1 MAGLGPTLGQHP
13 TDSGMKSTDAQN
25 QVLELQFR
33 LIELQETLHG
43 QKIGLGEIKTLF
55 ERIMSQLDN
64 YSPENQI
71 IHLERM
77 IKLLEKRISH
87 HSETVSKMQES
98 TGISQNSSANAP
110 GFRANSAPL
119 PGSLPSAAFGEND
132 HEGAGSVGSA
142 PSDSQESLHNSR
154 QNVNYA
160 GFSNQNQ
167 QYRCQYVARKRR
179 SAGSAL
185 RHRDACDGGDDG
197 ETLERQNLL
206 NDRRK
211 RKLSSEESES
221 IGDGGDQ
228 SQATTR
234 GIHPQRLRLLQ
245 QFVHFSVHLLHDH
258 FQQAANGLSRA
269 KDPHSTRR
277 SYSAPSKEDL
287 ISRYN
292 HHNAT
297 LEPRKQ
303 TEVAG
308 DFIFRNAYITREKLL
323 IAGRKEDPLA
333 ASQEAVESIGAS
345 RVTYTTMSLRKCATL
360 DTEYKPFLSFCLELC
375 SDYRKLKR
383 QGETPRI
390 TTEIITEKWKE
401 SAQFNPKIS
410 INTMASYGIFTIGK
424 IYAELDNDSGGDDDP
439 GNSAGGDEGGGA
451 AAGGDPSSSGG
462 RGCGAAGDPPAGGDC
477 RASGGGGTPAGGGSR
492 AAGGVGTP
500 EPGAP
505 TAATLSATA
514 SATVSGGGGGGAN
527 AAMEGGRT
535 AAAASGVHCGDGG
548 REGGG
553 ATAGGDPPAGGGCGA
568 AGGGGTPAGAAGGV
582 GTPGGGGCGAAAGGG
597 GSPAGGGGGAAA
609 SGDPPTAAGC

>member
-1 MAGLGPTLGQHP
+1 MAGLGPQGSLQHR
-13 TDSGMKSTDAQN
+13 TGTESTDVQDMIFD
-25 QVLELQFR
+25 LQYR
-33 LIELQETLHG
+33 LIELEQTLDA
-43 QKIGLGEIKTLF
+43 QKIGLGSIKHTY

-64 YSPENQI
+64 YSPEKQI
-71 IHLERM
+71 VHLEKM
-77 IKLLEKRISH
+77 IELLEKRISH

-98 TGISQNSSANAP
+98 TGISQNSSASAP

-167 QYRCQYVARKRR
+167 QYRCQIHDPCQYVTRKRR

-185 RHRDACDGGDDG
+185 RHRDACDGGDGGDSG
-197 ETLERQNLL
+197 ETLERQNF
-206 NDRRK
+206 RRK

-245 QFVHFSVHLLHDH
+245 QFVRFSVNLLHDH

-323 IAGRKEDPLA
+323 IAGRKEDALA

-360 DTEYKPFLSFCLELC
+360 DTEYKPFLSFCLDFC
-375 SDYRKLKR
+375 SYYRNLKR
-383 QGETPRI
+383 QAGEKPRI

-451 AAGGDPSSSGG
+451 AAGGEDSGGDEGGGAAAGGDPSSGGG
-462 RGCGAAGDPPAGGDC
+462 RCCRAAGDPPAGG
-477 RASGGGGTPAGGGSR
+477 GGG
-492 AAGGVGTP
+492 
-500 EPGAP
+500 
-505 TAATLSATA
+505 
-514 SATVSGGGGGGAN
+514 
-527 AAMEGGRT
+527 
-535 AAAASGVHCGDGG
+535 
-548 REGGG
+548 
-553 ATAGGDPPAGGGCGA
+553 
-568 AGGGGTPAGAAGGV
+568 
-582 GTPGGGGCGAAAGGG
+582 
-597 GSPAGGGGGAAA
+597 
-609 SGDPPTAAGC
+609 

>member
-1 MAGLGPTLGQHP
+1 MAGLGPQGSLQHR
-13 TDSGMKSTDAQN
+13 TGTESTDVQDRIFD
-25 QVLELQFR
+25 LQYR
-33 LIELQETLHG
+33 LIELEQTLDA
-43 QKIGLGEIKTLF
+43 QKIGLGSIKHTY

-64 YSPENQI
+64 YSPEKQI
-71 IHLERM
+71 VHLEKM
-77 IKLLEKRISH
+77 IELLEKRISH

-98 TGISQNSSANAP
+98 TGISQNSSASAP

-132 HEGAGSVGSA
+132 HEGACSVGSA

-154 QNVNYA
+154 QNVNSAAIYA

-167 QYRCQYVARKRR
+167 QYRCQIHDQYQYVTRKRR

-185 RHRDACDGGDDG
+185 RHRDACDGGDGGDSG
-197 ETLERQNLL
+197 ETLERQNF
-206 NDRRK
+206 RRK

-323 IAGRKEDPLA
+323 IAGRKEDALA

-360 DTEYKPFLSFCLELC
+360 ATEYKPFLSFCLEFC
-375 SDYRKLKR
+375 SSYRKSKR
-383 QGETPRI
+383 QAGETPRI

-410 INTMASYGIFTIGK
+410 INSMTSYEIFMRNSTMILAVTMTRAI
-424 IYAELDNDSGGDDDP
+424 
-439 GNSAGGDEGGGA
+439 
-451 AAGGDPSSSGG
+451 
-462 RGCGAAGDPPAGGDC
+462 PPAG
-477 RASGGGGTPAGGGSR
+477 TK
-492 AAGGVGTP
+492 AA
-500 EPGAP
+500 E
-505 TAATLSATA
+505 
-514 SATVSGGGGGGAN
+514 
-527 AAMEGGRT
+527 R
-535 AAAASGVHCGDGG
+535 
-548 REGGG
+548 
-553 ATAGGDPPAGGGCGA
+553 
-568 AGGGGTPAGAAGGV
+568 
-582 GTPGGGGCGAAAGGG
+582 
-597 GSPAGGGGGAAA
+597 
-609 SGDPPTAAGC
+609 